1 MNKSSDE
8 KTKIVINAYN
18 NSVDEYIEYYNNE
31 LLNIEVEFKR
41 EIEYLIKNTKN
52 NASILDAGTSIGMYP
67 RYLTEKSDKEFDII
81 GIDLSENMLK
91 HAVKNVPKA
100 KFQKMDI
107 RHMDFNGK
115 KFDLIICFA
124 VLNHMDDETCLKI
137 LNSFDELLNNDGRVA
152 INVMEYEGGKK
163 ELYIKEPLN
172 PIYDSYFNKY
182 SKQFFIDFF
191 NSKNYIIEKIFD
203 NRTIDEPVIGVGE
216 DLAGANQF
224 SIIARESKM
233 GISEV

>member
-18 NSVDEYIEYYNNE
+18 NTVDEYIEYYNNE

-91 HAVKNVPKA
+91 K
-100 KFQKMDI
+100 
-107 RHMDFNGK
+107 
-115 KFDLIICFA
+115 
-124 VLNHMDDETCLKI
+124 T
-137 LNSFDELLNNDGRVA
+137 
-152 INVMEYEGGKK
+152 
-163 ELYIKEPLN
+163 
-172 PIYDSYFNKY
+172 
-182 SKQFFIDFF
+182 
-191 NSKNYIIEKIFD
+191 
-203 NRTIDEPVIGVGE
+203 
-216 DLAGANQF
+216 
-224 SIIARESKM
+224 
-233 GISEV
+233 